1 MKMKKII
8 GILTALLLMFN
19 VFAQDELN
27 TITTAVPFLLIG
39 PDARAG
45 AMGDVGVATT
55 PDVNSM
61 HWNPAKLAF
70 NENDLGASMSFV
82 PWLRSLVNDINLSYI
97 TGYKKIGDKQAIGFE
112 LGYFSLGQITFTDV
126 NGGLIGNYTPNEYV
140 IGSAYSRKLSGAF
153 SLSVGGKYILS
164 DLTGG
169 QSAGEIETA
178 SGKSFAADVSGFYNR
193 PIRISGKDLDLAV
206 GCNIS
211 NIGSKI
217 KYTET
222 ATNDFIPINLRLG
235 TALGA
240 DIDDYNKVLIAF
252 DLNKLLVPTPAKY
265 ENGEIVAGMD
275 SEVGVVSGIFQS
287 FWDAPEGTKEEFRE
301 LMYSSGV
308 EYWYDNQFALRAGY
322 FNEHDTKG
330 GRKYFTFGMGMKY
343 TVYAIDFSY
352 LVNANNNVGATNPLA
367 NTMRFSLTWD
377 FGAMEEI
384 N

>member
-1 MKMKKII
+1 MKMKKIT
-8 GILTALLLMFN
+8 GIIIALLLMFN
-19 VFAQDELN
+19 VFAQQYSADELN

-112 LGYFSLGQITFTDV
+112 LGYFSLGQITFTDI

-140 IGSAYSRKLSGAF
+140 IGSAYSRKLSDDF

-169 QSAGEIETA
+169 QSAGGIETA
-178 SGKSFAADVSGFYNR
+178 SGKSFAADVSGFYSK
-193 PIRISGKDLDLAV
+193 PIRISGKDIDLAI

-240 DIDDYNKVLIAF
+240 DIDDYNKISLAF
-252 DLNKLLVPTPAKY
+252 DINKLLVPTPPN
-265 ENGEIVAGMD
+265 ENGGMD
-275 SEVGVVSGIFQS
+275 PDVGVVSGIFQS
-287 FWDAPEGTKEEFRE
+287 FWDAPGGTKEEFRE
-301 LMYSSGV
+301 LMYSVGG
-308 EYWYDNQFALRAGY
+308 EYWYANQFALRAGY

-343 TVYAIDFSY
+343 TVYTIDFSY

-377 FGAMEEI
+377 FGGIKEI

>member
-1 MKMKKII
+1 MKKLI
-8 GILTALLLMFN
+8 GILSASLMMFSA
-19 VFAQDELN
+19 VAQDDLN

-112 LGYFSLGQITFTDV
+112 LGYFSLGQITFTDKS
-126 NGGLIGNYTPNEYV
+126 GDLIGNYTPNEYV
-140 IGSAYSRKLSGAF
+140 IGSAYSRKLSDDF

-169 QSAGEIETA
+169 QAAGEYETF
-178 SGKSFAADVSGFYNR
+178 SGRSFAADVSGFYNR
-193 PIRISGKDLDLAV
+193 PIRISGKDLDLAI

-211 NIGSKI
+211 NIGSKVS
-217 KYTET
+217 YTET
-222 ATNDFIPINLRLG
+222 SIRDFIPINLRLG

-240 DIDDYNKVLIAF
+240 DIDDYNKISLAF
-252 DLNKLLVPTPAKY
+252 DINKLLVPTPPN
-265 ENGEIVAGMD
+265 ENGGMD
-275 SEVGVVSGIFQS
+275 PDVGVVSGIFQS
-287 FWDAPEGTKEEFRE
+287 FWDAPGGTKEEFRE
-301 LMYSSGV
+301 LMYSVGG
-308 EYWYDNQFALRAGY
+308 EYWYANQFALRAGY

-330 GRKYFTFGMGMKY
+330 GRKYFTLGMGMKY
-343 TVYAIDFSY
+343 TVYTIDFSY
-352 LVNANNNVGATNPLA
+352 LVNTNNNAGVTNPLA

-377 FGAMEEI
+377 FGAIEEI